1 MDKDLIIASGPVIIE
16 GGMVLLDR
24 HGKDEEAQSI
34 WKFVG
39 GKISEKDWRDEQ
51 NVLESACIRKVK
63 EEMGIDIKIIAPL
76 KPMVVKRP
84 DSKEG
89 SVVLIHYLSER
100 IGEIKPAEDILEWQ
114 WFDIDRLP
122 ENCAPN
128 IKPVI
133 ESYKKLVENKYK
145 ISISAVSELK

>member
-1 MDKDLIIASGPVIIE
+1 MFSNFIIASGPVIIE
-16 GGMVLLDR
+16 DNKVLLNR
-24 HGKDEEAQSI
+24 HGKTEKERTM
-34 WKFVG
+34 WKFIG